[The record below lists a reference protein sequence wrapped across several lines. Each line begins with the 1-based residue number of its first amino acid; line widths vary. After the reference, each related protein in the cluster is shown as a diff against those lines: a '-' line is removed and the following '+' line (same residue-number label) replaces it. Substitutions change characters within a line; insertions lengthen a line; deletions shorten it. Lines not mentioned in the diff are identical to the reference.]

1 MRILGILFLVLLAQC
16 GASATAGRSTRVSR
30 ERLLVTGEPAR
41 DAYFLAVH
49 GHQQALAGVDM
60 RRADLSAALAVA
72 LQLRVNADRATLAAA
87 LRAELDRVHVQR
99 VRVRVE
105 PAADLDERVSSWH
118 ATLTERSAEGLP
130 AALAARYA
138 RVVEAVAVTLT
149 PDVPAPELAP
159 ILEAVAAIERD
170 AEATRRCVARLTG
183 VTPEVFA
190 RGADLRARAPAQWW
204 PEFDAAERFVLGLHA
219 RATLHEQE
227 SVRAHR
233 WVLSTLQPQTE
244 GGEEGAEATPEEVAE
259 EAARPMDA
267 GAESAP
273 ETGPVVAPR

>member
-1 MRILGILFLVLLAQC
+1 VRALGILFIVLLAQC
-16 GASATAGRSTRVSR
+16 GAAATDGRSTRVSR

-60 RRADLSAALAVA
+60 RRADLAAALSVT

-87 LRAELDRVHVQR
+87 LRAELDRVHVRR

-105 PAADLDERVSSWH
+105 PAADIDERVSAWH
-118 ATLTERSAEGLP
+118 DALTERAAEGLP
-130 AALAARYA
+130 AVLAARYA

-149 PDVPAPELAP
+149 PDVAAPELAP
-159 ILEAVAAIERD
+159 ILAAVSAILRD
-170 AEATRRCVARLTG
+170 AEATRGCVARLTG
-183 VTPEVFA
+183 ITPEVFA
-190 RGADLRARAPAQWW
+190 RGAELRASSPPAWW

-219 RATLHEQE
+219 RATLHAQE
-227 SVRAHR
+227 SVRAQR
-233 WVLSTLQPQTE
+233 WILSTLQPQTE
-244 GGEEGAEATPEEVAE
+244 GAEEGAEETPEEVAE

-273 ETGPVVAPR
+273 ESGPAVPPR

>member
-1 MRILGILFLVLLAQC
+1 VRAFGILFIVLLAQC
-16 GASATAGRSTRVSR
+16 GASSTAGRSTRVSR

-60 RRADLSAALAVA
+60 RRADLAAALAVA
-72 LQLRVNADRATLAAA
+72 LQLRVNADRATLSTS

-99 VRVRVE
+99 VRVHVE
-105 PAADLDERVSSWH
+105 PAADVDERVSGWH
-118 ATLTERSAEGLP
+118 AALTERAAEGLP

-138 RVVEAVAVTLT
+138 RVVEAVTVTLT
-149 PDVPAPELAP
+149 PDVAAPSLAP
-159 ILEAVAAIERD
+159 ILDAVAAILRD
-170 AEATRRCVARLTG
+170 ADATQRCMARLTG
-183 VTPEVFA
+183 LTPEIFA
-190 RGADLRARAPAQWW
+190 RGAELRARSPAEWR

-233 WVLSTLQPQTE
+233 WILSTLQPQAE
-244 GGEEGAEATPEEVAE
+244 GAEEGAEETPE

-273 ETGPVVAPR
+273 ETGPVAAPR